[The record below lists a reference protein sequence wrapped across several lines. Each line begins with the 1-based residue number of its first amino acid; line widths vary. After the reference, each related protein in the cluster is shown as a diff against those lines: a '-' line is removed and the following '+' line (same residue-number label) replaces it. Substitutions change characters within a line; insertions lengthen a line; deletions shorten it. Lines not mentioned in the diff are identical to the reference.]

1 VAVCDGARLA
11 IAEVIAGKQVV
22 VVKIALGAIGSHCLA
37 IAPVLGQIEPEV
49 QFDQLARRGFEP
61 LEAHVPSVCERQHMR
76 RHSGVEMACGLGWTQ
91 IATHRENRYQVPLG
105 RLADLRIDTGE
116 RSEVP
121 RET

>member
-37 IAPVLGQIEPEV
+37 IAPVLGQIEP
-49 QFDQLARRGFEP
+49 RRGFEP